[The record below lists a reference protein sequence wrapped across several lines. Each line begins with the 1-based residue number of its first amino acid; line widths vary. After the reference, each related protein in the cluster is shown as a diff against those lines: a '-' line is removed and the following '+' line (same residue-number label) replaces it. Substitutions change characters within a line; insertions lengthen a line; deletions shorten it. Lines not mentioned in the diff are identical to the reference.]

1 MVSRLAAGKSFVFR
15 AFIFFNTLEWVWE
28 VHMTDHVVLC
38 TLCAQQGKTCCV
50 ETDIFVT
57 MGDVRRIFD
66 FTKKNDFY
74 EFRGCSKE
82 AYRDQSDDP
91 QWDCQ
96 VFGPDGTRRVVKQ
109 EPSGRCLFLS
119 TEGCTLPMDIRPLVC
134 RLHPHLYNAQGFYPD
149 LAPECPVHLLPP
161 GKHLEQ
167 TIQGFRQGEAEYWHH
182 LLYQEIMEKGDLSS

>member
-1 MVSRLAAGKSFVFR
+1 MNAGER
-15 AFIFFNTLEWVWE
+15 I
-28 VHMTDHVVLC
+28 HMIDHVVLC

-66 FTKKNDFY
+66 FTKKHDFY
-74 EFRGCSKE
+74 EFRRCSTE

-91 QWDCQ
+91 QWDRQ
-96 VFGPDGTRRVVKQ
+96 VFGPDGTRRVVKR
-109 EPSGRCLFLS
+109 ESSGRCLFLS
-119 TEGCTLPMDIRPLVC
+119 TMGCTLPLVVRPLVC

-161 GKHLEQ
+161 GKHPEQ
-167 TIQGFRQGEAEYWHH
+167 TIQGFRKGEAVHWHH
-182 LLYQEIMEKGDLSS
+182 LLYQEIMEKGDQSS